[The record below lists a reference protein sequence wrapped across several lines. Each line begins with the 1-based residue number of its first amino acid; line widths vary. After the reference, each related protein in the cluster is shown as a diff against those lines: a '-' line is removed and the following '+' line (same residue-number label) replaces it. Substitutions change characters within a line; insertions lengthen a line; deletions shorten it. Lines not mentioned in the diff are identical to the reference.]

1 MNIAL
6 RKLFPICLP
15 PASTPAYF
23 NYEVEV
29 YN

>member
-6 RKLFPICLP
+6 TLFPICLP